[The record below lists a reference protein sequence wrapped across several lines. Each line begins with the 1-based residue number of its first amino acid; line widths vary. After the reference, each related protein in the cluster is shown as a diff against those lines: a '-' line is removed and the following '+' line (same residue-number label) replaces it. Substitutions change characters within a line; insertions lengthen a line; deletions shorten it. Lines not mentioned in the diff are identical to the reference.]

1 MDVVVVVWVD
11 VVGGWVVTIG
21 FLVAGS
27 AKNSWVEAKER
38 DKGERDKEREEE

>member
-21 FLVAGS
+21 IVVAGS
-27 AKNSWVEAKER
+27 AKNSWVEEK
-38 DKGERDKEREEE
+38 ERDKEREEE